1 MMQVYQI
8 YDTVRNEYVV
18 KNTYSLAYTGFTRS
32 QKYTWKQAGHAKRA
46 CVEMIKSIVR
56 GKERWH
62 NSDLI
67 KLFPDVEKVNS
78 FKDQTRFEVH
88 EMELVFKRKCD

>member
-1 MMQVYQI
+1 MQVYQI
-8 YDTVRNEYVV
+8 YDTVRKEYVV
-18 KNTYSLAYTGFTRS
+18 KNTYNYRFAQSK
-32 QKYTWKQAGHAKRA
+32 KYTWKQAGHAKRA

-56 GKERWH
+56 GKEKWH
-62 NSDLI
+62 NSDL
-67 KLFPDVEKVNS
+67 KDLFPDVVHVNS